1 MRFLVVIE
9 TQKVKSYLFASPI
22 MRETRGASVLLD
34 MLNRRETERLLKKH
48 APSGFEIVYLGGGSG
63 RILFEDVHEAN
74 TFRDKVLNLY
84 RRRTVNARLAV
95 EVVERN
101 GDECFPDW
109 MRRAVG
115 ETQRNKL
122 GRVEGV
128 SILAGRWIR
137 PCTSCGSEP
146 AEEMLT
152 EHGLLQL
159 CRSCILK
166 RVEVTNLY
174 DDIKRVSKEFKPT
187 ENLWPL
193 LKPASE
199 LAEHYAEE
207 FIFTTLARRNK
218 EERFRV
224 FLPQD
229 LNDIGEHSMPRNYIG
244 FIYADGNRMGEVVKH
259 LAEVFRDEES
269 AKQAYKAFSRIID
282 EATRQAAVDAVM
294 TKVDLGAEKEGF
306 RSIPAEFIMAGG
318 DDLMLIVPAQNA
330 LDVAALFMETFQA
343 RTLDLQNKYVKD
355 GELSD
360 IFSPRGL
367 TTSAGV
373 VIAHAHY
380 PVSDLMSLARDLM
393 KLAKKKSAIAA
404 KADAG
409 FDKAIETGT
418 IDFMVLTES
427 VSEPAKDRRAREYT
441 QKVPGS
447 HNRGRKVSLTER
459 PYTAEGIKKLLSI
472 IRELKRSTV
481 PRTKLK
487 ALYSALFRG
496 TMQAQFDSLLILER
510 LKSSGDL
517 KPGSVLDDLVRS
529 LDRFPFR
536 INPDPDA
543 EAVLTTPLTEII
555 ELYDFVRVIEQNTQI
570 APETSR
576 EPEATHD

>member
-9 TQKVKSYLFASPI
+9 TQKVKSYLFASPF

-34 MLNRRETERLLKKH
+34 MLNRRETETLLKKH
-48 APSGFEIVYLGGGSG
+48 APSGFEIIYLGGGSG
-63 RILFEDVHEAN
+63 RVLFEDEHEAY
-74 TFRDKVLNLY
+74 TFRNKVLNLY
-84 RRRTVNARLAV
+84 RSRTMNARLAV
-95 EVVERN
+95 EVVERRE
-101 GDECFPDW
+101 DECFPDW

-115 ETQRNKL
+115 EAQRNKL

-146 AEEMLT
+146 AEGMLT
-152 EHGLLQL
+152 EHGQLRL

-166 RVEVTNLY
+166 RVEVKNLY
-174 DDIKRVSKEFKPT
+174 DDIKRVSKEFKPM
-187 ENLWPL
+187 ENLRPL
-193 LKPASE
+193 LKPACK
-199 LAEHYAEE
+199 LAEHCAEE
-207 FIFTTLARRNK
+207 FIFTTLARRN
-218 EERFRV
+218 EEEEFGV
-224 FLPQD
+224 FLPKD
-229 LNDIGEHSMPRNYIG
+229 LNDIGDRSMPRNYIG

-259 LAEVFRDEES
+259 LAKIFPDEEP

-294 TKVDLGAEKEGF
+294 AKVDLGEEKGLF

-330 LDVAALFMETFQA
+330 LDVAALFVDAFQA
-343 RTLDLQNKYVKD
+343 RTLDLQKKHVED

-360 IFSPRGL
+360 IFSPQGL

-373 VIAHAHY
+373 VIAHANY
-380 PVSDLMSLARDLM
+380 PVSDLMDLARDLM
-393 KLAKKKSAIAA
+393 KLAKKKSAMAA
-404 KADAG
+404 KAGAG
-409 FDKAIETGT
+409 SDKAIETGT
-418 IDFMVLTES
+418 LDFMVLTES

-441 QKVPGS
+441 LRMPGS
-447 HNRGRKVSLTER
+447 HNGGRKVFLTER
-459 PYTAEGIKKLLSI
+459 PYTAEGVKKLLSI
-472 IRELKRSTV
+472 IRDLKRSAV

-496 TMQAQFDSLLILER
+496 TMQAQFDSLLIRER

-517 KPGSVLDDLVRS
+517 KPGSVLEDLVRS

-555 ELYDFVRVIEQNTQI
+555 ELYDFVRLE
-570 APETSR
+570 E
-576 EPEATHD
+576 

>member
-9 TQKVKSYLFASPI
+9 TQKVKSYLFSSPT

-34 MLNRRETERLLKKH
+34 LLNRRETARLLEEC
-48 APSGFEIVYLGGGSG
+48 APSGFEKIYLGGGSG
-63 RILFEDVHEAN
+63 RVLFEKEDEAY
-74 TFRDKVLNLY
+74 TFREKVLNLY
-84 RRRTVNARLAV
+84 RRRTMNARVAV
-95 EVVERN
+95 EVVERCA
-101 GDECFPDW
+101 DETFPDW

-128 SILAGRWIR
+128 PVLAGRWIM

-146 AEEMLT
+146 AEEMRT
-152 EHGLLQL
+152 EHGLLRL
-159 CRSCILK
+159 CRSCLLK
-166 RVEVTNLY
+166 RVEVANLY

-187 ENLWPL
+187 ENLRPL

-199 LAEHYAEE
+199 LAEHCAEE
-207 FIFTTLARRNK
+207 FIFTTLARRNEK
-218 EERFRV
+218 EGFSV
-224 FLPQD
+224 LLPQD
-229 LNDIGEHSMPRNYIG
+229 LNDIGNRSMPHNYIG

-259 LAEVFRDEES
+259 LAEVFRDEQS
-269 AKQAYKAFSRIID
+269 AKPAYKAFSRIID

-294 TKVDLGAEKEGF
+294 AKVDLGAEKGWF

-330 LDVAALFMETFQA
+330 LDVAALFVETFQA
-343 RTLDLQNKYVKD
+343 RTLDLQKRYVED

-360 IFSPRGL
+360 IFSPQGL

-393 KLAKKKSAIAA
+393 KLAKKKSAMAA

-409 FDKAIETGT
+409 FDKPLEMGT
-418 IDFMVLTES
+418 LDFMVLTES
-427 VSEPAKDRRAREYT
+427 VSEPGKDRRVREYT

-447 HNRGRKVSLTER
+447 HNGGRKVLLTER
-459 PYTAEGIKKLLSI
+459 PYTAAGVKKLLSI
-472 IRELKRSTV
+472 IRDLKRSAV

-496 TMQAQFDSLLILER
+496 TMQAQFDSLFILER

-517 KPGSVLDDLVRS
+517 KPGSVLEDLVRG

-555 ELYDFVRVIEQNTQI
+555 ELYDFVRVIEQDTRI

-576 EPEATHD
+576 ESEATHD